1 MDSIHV
7 ANPEI
12 DEGLMMYLNERQ
24 KKKVRIRASKRDRPL
39 TVLHHQT
46 KQLQRA

>member
-7 ANPEI
+7 TNPEI
-12 DEGLMMYLNERQ
+12 YEGLMM
-24 KKKVRIRASKRDRPL
+24 RIRASKRDRPL